1 MKIGK
6 KSITLLGVL
15 GMMTLA
21 GCYYDI
27 EAELYQMNNTACDT
41 TGVTYSNTV
50 APLMQ
55 AQCVSCHSASFASG
69 NIALDTYSAVKT
81 SALNGSLYGSINYSG
96 GFSPMP
102 QGGNKMN
109 ACSIQKIKVWV
120 DAGAPNN

>member
-1 MKIGK
+1 MKK
-6 KSITLLGVL
+6 QRTVTFLLAMALLSGL
-15 GMMTLA
+15 S

-27 EAELYQMNNTACDT
+27 EAELYPLTNSACDT
-41 TGVTYSNTV
+41 TGVTYNGTV

-55 AQCVSCHSASFASG
+55 SQCVSCHNASFASG
-69 NIALDTYSAVKT
+69 NIALDTYTGVKT

-109 ACSIQKIKVWV
+109 ACSIKKIKAWV